1 MMIYLMKMI
10 EILPSSSTKETNLG
24 IELVCYFELT

>member
-10 EILPSSSTKETNLG
+10 EILFFSLIKEINLG
-24 IELVCYFELT
+24 IELVCYFEMM